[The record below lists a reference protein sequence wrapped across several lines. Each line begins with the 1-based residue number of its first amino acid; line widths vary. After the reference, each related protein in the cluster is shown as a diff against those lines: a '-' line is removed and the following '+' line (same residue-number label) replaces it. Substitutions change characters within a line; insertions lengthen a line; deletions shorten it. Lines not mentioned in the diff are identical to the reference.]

1 MDQETSVAVQFSVDD
16 FESAKVTPWEGV
28 RNAEARNIMKEM
40 SVGDQVSP
48 LDMET
53 DTNDD

>member
-1 MDQETSVAVQFSVDD
+1 MDQETFVAVQFSVDD
-16 FESAKVTPWEGV
+16 FESVKVTPWEGV

>member
-1 MDQETSVAVQFSVDD
+1 MDQETFVAVQFSVDD